1 MDAVKIFRDKRLE
14 KEVRDEPCFRCNKL
28 GHTTDE
34 SKVYSS
40 FHTDSGY
47 SFDRVS
53 RDRDVLASDYEV
65 PGPGSYD
72 VNLSSFS
79 FINKH
84 KNDDKKL
91 TRRGSDSHIVHDNN
105 CDERLWN
112 ERAVEESSFWMTFQ
126 IANMPPYFRHAIEMW
141 FQDSWQNIE
150 RRKVKRHFRAW
161 RKIYRVSKMKRK
173 EEMERRL
180 KRASIRMRKKIEE
193 ARKKKIE
200 RKQSILQQKHHNS
213 KMASLY
219 RAFQGTR
226 SMLGG
231 LDDYQNET
239 IIRKSSELLECLKRT
254 IVVSDD
260 CSSSRSSGEHINNK
274 SGHEKYSSLPVDVK
288 RKSQKELDEMF
299 HDRVDALV
307 ESRNNRDKELL
318 RDIKDSVRR
327 SRFDKFESEA
337 RGPSKSISSKDSQHC
352 KISSV
357 GRSSNVSFD
366 YLVGL
371 LNK

>member
-1 MDAVKIFRDKRLE
+1 
-14 KEVRDEPCFRCNKL
+14 
-28 GHTTDE
+28 
-34 SKVYSS
+34 
-40 FHTDSGY
+40 
-47 SFDRVS
+47 
-53 RDRDVLASDYEV
+53 
-65 PGPGSYD
+65 
-72 VNLSSFS
+72 
-79 FINKH
+79 
-84 KNDDKKL
+84 
-91 TRRGSDSHIVHDNN
+91 
-105 CDERLWN
+105 
-112 ERAVEESSFWMTFQ
+112 
-126 IANMPPYFRHAIEMW
+126 
-141 FQDSWQNIE
+141 
-150 RRKVKRHFRAW
+150 
-161 RKIYRVSKMKRK
+161 MKRK

-200 RKQSILQQKHHNS
+200 RQQSILQQQHHNS

-254 IVVSDD
+254 IVVTDD
-260 CSSSRSSGEHINNK
+260 CSSRSSGERN
-274 SGHEKYSSLPVDVK
+274 SYSLPIDIK

-299 HDRVDALV
+299 HDRVDALL
-307 ESRNNRDKELL
+307 ESNRDEELL

-327 SRFDKFESEA
+327 SRFDKFEGEA
-337 RGPSKSISSKDSQHC
+337 RGPSKSDIAPSSKGSHHRNKNSVRDSSH
-352 KISSV
+352 K
-357 GRSSNVSFD
+357 GNVSFD

>member
-1 MDAVKIFRDKRLE
+1 M
-14 KEVRDEPCFRCNKL
+14 RDEPCFRCNKL

-47 SFDRVS
+47 SFDRVP
-53 RDRDVLASDYEV
+53 RDRDVLAPDYEV

-79 FINKH
+79 FINENK
-84 KNDDKKL
+84 KDEKKL

-150 RRKVKRHFRAW
+150 RRKLKRHFRAW

-200 RKQSILQQKHHNS
+200 RQQSILQQQHHNS

-260 CSSSRSSGEHINNK
+260 CSSGEHN
-274 SGHEKYSSLPVDVK
+274 SYSLPVDIK

-299 HDRVDALV
+299 HDRVDALL
-307 ESRNNRDKELL
+307 ESNRDEELL

-327 SRFDKFESEA
+327 SRFDEFEGEA
-337 RGPSKSISSKDSQHC
+337 RGPPKSTNIAPLSKGSHHRKKND
-352 KISSV
+352 V
-357 GRSSNVSFD
+357 GDCSPKGNVSFD